1 MKSYGPNEKILF
13 IHHVPDHKTM
23 EKIILDKLNKD
34 SKIIKKAGREYYKCK
49 DHKYIINLII
59 NEIYKNL

>member
-1 MKSYGPNEKILF
+1 
-13 IHHVPDHKTM
+13 M